1 MQRYPS
7 GYLYKT
13 ISVNLDPRS
22 QVAGGYTQVVIRTNQ
37 LLLILTREVRWQAEI
52 PKWLSHAE
60 TPNTVIRT
68 HFEDD
73 NVFTSKTLI
82 SFSPVLRRT
91 RRRGRGR
98 GSYQSDA
105 PRGRFNPRNF
115 GRGHGEDGSDREYN
129 KSKGSGRGRG
139 SYQSDAPRGR
149 FNPRK
154 FGRGHGEDGSDR
166 EYKKSKRNGFYRPI
180 PCQERGN
187 SGHH

>member
-1 MQRYPS
+1 MNNPHDWCFSQHRFPNKIANVMLS
-7 GYLYKT
+7 LSPIVKQKT
-13 ISVNLDPRS
+13 KSEEANPVHTTIED
-22 QVAGGYTQVVIRTNQ
+22 ATT
-37 LLLILTREVRWQAEI
+37 VRWSQ
-52 PKWLSHAE
+52 LR
-60 TPNTVIRT
+60 NQIRHHKFQKLDFEEQPH
-68 HFEDD
+68 HFQLKHDEA
-73 NVFTSKTLI
+73 SGLI
-82 SFSPVLRRT
+82 EALPSPLVLVHDIA
-91 RRRGRGR
+91 RRGRGR

-166 EYKKSKRNGFYRPI
+166 EYKKSKRNGFY
-180 PCQERGN
+180 
-187 SGHH
+187 